1 MNTPII
7 DLCNGKQYA
16 DAVDLPMESQDL
28 QNGQIYLAN
37 DARFSQATFNQP
49 LTTYAVGGWAQ
60 PAVDRQ
66 IEALVG
72 APIQV
77 GNRFNYKV
85 WSNVEAF
92 RSGNTEE
99 DRRAIGAEYK
109 AVNMTNTEVNAQT
122 VDRGLIFPLDKR
134 ELQEGVFTEQ
144 MAIDHLITRLKINQL
159 RRAHALLV
167 AAATNTAKTWLTGFT
182 KDPDMEVYTEVQA
195 YHTATGIWPNT
206 VTYGK
211 QAKLGRFLQLR
222 NQATAGAFAGASA
235 MTMEQIATAVQVE
248 NAYDI
253 DVSYQSSATA
263 KTAIGNAIAMVHY
276 AARTANKYDPSNIRY
291 FWSPTVGGGRVE
303 AFRYEV
309 GSSQVVVGV
318 RHCELIAIPFTGGI
332 RTLTIS

>member
-7 DLCNGKQYA
+7 DLCNGRQYA
-16 DAVDLPMESQDL
+16 DAVGLPMESQDL

-37 DARFSQATFNQP
+37 DARFSQSTFNQP

-60 PAVDRQ
+60 PGIDAQ
-66 IEALVG
+66 IDGLVG
-72 APIQV
+72 TPIQV
-77 GNRFNYKV
+77 SNRFSYKV

-92 RSGNTEE
+92 RSGGTEE
-99 DRRAIGAEYK
+99 DRRAIGAEFK
-109 AVNMTNTEVNAQT
+109 AVNLTNTEVNAQT
-122 VDRGLIFPLDKR
+122 TERGLIFPIDKR

-167 AAATNTAKTWLTGFT
+167 AAATNTAKTWLTTFT

-195 YHTATGIWPNT
+195 YHTSTGIYPNT
-206 VTYGK
+206 VSYGK
-211 QAKLGRFLQLR
+211 QALLGRFLQLR
-222 NQATAGAFAGASA
+222 NQATAGAFAGAAS
-235 MTMEQIATAVQVE
+235 MTMPQIATSVRVE
-248 NAYDI
+248 NAYEL
-253 DVSYQSSATA
+253 DVAYQSSATA
-263 KTAIGNAIAMVHY
+263 KTAIGNTIAMVHY

-291 FWSPTVGGGRVE
+291 FWSPTVGGARVE

>member
-1 MNTPII
+1 MKTPII
-7 DLCNGKQYA
+7 DLCNGRAYA
-16 DAVDLPMESQDL
+16 DAVGLPMETQDL
-28 QNGQIYLAN
+28 QNGEIYLAN

-60 PAVDRQ
+60 PGIDAQ
-66 IEALVG
+66 LEGLVG
-72 APIQV
+72 TPIQV
-77 GNRFNYKV
+77 SNRFSYKV

-92 RSGNTEE
+92 RSGSTDE

-109 AVNMTNTEVNAQT
+109 AVSLTNTEVNAQT
-122 VDRGLIFPLDKR
+122 VDRGLIFPIDKR

-167 AAATNTAKTWLTGFT
+167 AAANNTNYTWLSGFT
-182 KDPDMEVYTEVQA
+182 RDPDMDVYTAVQA
-195 YHTATGIWPNT
+195 YHTNSGIYPNT
-206 VTYGK
+206 VCYGK
-211 QAKLGRFLQLR
+211 QAILGRFRQCR
-222 NQATAGAFAGASA
+222 AQATAGAFAGSAA
-235 MTMEQIATAVQVE
+235 MTMPQIATAVRVQS
-248 NAYDI
+248 AYEV
-253 DVSYQSSATA
+253 DVAYQSSATA
-263 KTAIGNAIAMVHY
+263 KAAIGNEYVLVHF

-291 FWSPTVGGGRVE
+291 FWSPTVGGSRVE

-332 RTLTIS
+332 QRLTIA